1 VPSVV
6 QRRSPKHLLRL
17 GGRVLL
23 ILMSMTLLHLELG
36 VLSLSESSSSVS
48 AQFWIFV
55 LCFKGLKT
63 LTNGTSCNIP
73 VALINQPVLP
83 GWTVV
88 LQDLVDTGLML
99 RVAVG
104 FKTKLAALTLVICL
118 LCINVTFSA
127 FWNVPTYTAIH
138 DFLKYDFFQTTSGIG
153 GLLLVALG
161 PGGVSVDEE
170 EESV

>member
-1 VPSVV
+1 MSEEETVSSSAS
-6 QRRSPKHLLRL
+6 QRVGPGLEPDPGTVSLVTEMGHRD
-17 GGRVLL
+17 
-23 ILMSMTLLHLELG
+23 LMSQAEDL
-36 VLSLSESSSSVS
+36 
-48 AQFWIFV
+48 AD
-55 LCFKGLKT
+55 K
-63 LTNGTSCNIP
+63 

-83 GWTVV
+83 GWTV
-88 LQDLVDTGLML
+88 LQDLGDTGLML
-99 RVAVG
+99 MVAVG